1 MAGAAAQRK
10 LNGAPPLK
18 RRATEGNGVG
28 SSTSIANVEVS
39 KEAPEPSTSTQ
50 SSTSTSIPT
59 SNSTN
64 STSNSTPQVQE
75 ETVIPESARILTRTA
90 QSLREGIVRNTAAGK
105 GTEVDEPESEEEEE
119 EEEAVFLSSP
129 HQKVT
134 STYSKKTSTSV
145 PITAARK
152 SDALVKATKAA
163 QAAVGIDTAVSSAS
177 GRPKRNIK
185 NRK

>member
-105 GTEVDEPESEEEEE
+105 GTEVDEPESEEEE
-119 EEEAVFLSSP
+119 AVFLSSP